1 MDTLSVTHPMPC
13 SADLR
18 RSGLRRTALG
28 AVLLAATMVAAAC
41 SSDPP
46 PPPPPPKPVD
56 VAVVHDGKT
65 TNVRVGKGRT
75 VRDAIEKS
83 GVEGRE
89 GQELAVK
96 SKEPIGPNGNEAA
109 YLIDGVDAGLA
120 EVIDADT
127 TIEVVDGE
135 DSVEPT
141 ETVRREQ
148 AVTGLPNALQYVQ
161 RAGKPGVEDATVG
174 TKSGETV
181 SVVTITP
188 AVPAHRATGKVLA
201 LTFDDGPS
209 PTYTP
214 EVLDV
219 LEEKG
224 VPATFCTIGSEV
236 EDHPEL
242 VQAILDGG
250 HQLCNHTLNHV
261 EGLEDEP
268 RQTVEA
274 EMGGGREALAD
285 AVGEDPPFYRPPGGS
300 LAPVIYEVAAEN
312 EEAVL
317 YWSIDPLDWKK
328 PSTEDLLT
336 NVVNQLKPGGIILL
350 HDGGGNRDATV
361 AALPA
366 IIDYAEALGYTFVAP
381 ISGRPQVG

>member
-1 MDTLSVTHPMPC
+1 MLGRC
-13 SADLR
+13 A
-18 RSGLRRTALG
+18 RSGLRGTALG
-28 AVLLAATMVAAAC
+28 AVLTVVSTLAVAC

-46 PPPPPPKPVD
+46 PPPPPPPPVD
-56 VAVVHDGKT
+56 VAVVHDGT
-65 TNVRVGKGRT
+65 TTDVRVRTGRT
-75 VRDAIEKS
+75 VGDAIEKS

-89 GQELAVK
+89 GQELAAE
-96 SKEPIGPNGNEAA
+96 SKEPIGPNGNEVA
-109 YLIDGVDAGLA
+109 YLVDGLEVSLA

-141 ETVRREQ
+141 EVIRREQ
-148 AVTGLPNALQYVQ
+148 AVPGLPDALQYVQ
-161 RAGKPGVEDATVG
+161 RAGKTGVEDATVG

-181 SVVTITP
+181 SAVTITP
-188 AVPAHRATGKVLA
+188 AVPAHRATGKVVA

-214 EVLDV
+214 DV
-219 LEEKG
+219 LKILKDKG

-236 EDHPEL
+236 DEHPDL
-242 VQAILDGG
+242 VQQIVDEG
-250 HQLCNHTLNHV
+250 HQLCNHTQSHA

-268 RQTVEA
+268 RETVEA
-274 EMGGGREALAD
+274 EMGGGREAIVD
-285 AVGEDPPFYRPPGGS
+285 AVGEPAPFYRPPGGS
-300 LAPVIYEVAAEN
+300 LGPVIYEVAAEA
-312 EEAVL
+312 EEVVL
-317 YWSIDPLDWKK
+317 YWSIDPRDWQK
-328 PSTEDLLT
+328 PSTEELLAG
-336 NVVNQLKPGGIILL
+336 VVNQLEPGGIILL

-366 IIDYAEALGYTFVAP
+366 IIDFAEALGYTFVAP